1 MYFRILK
8 MMSLSEVLKS
18 LNKEII
24 LNSKAI
30 STLNTGMRNS
40 SVSKGSI
47 QNNGKTKKK
56 KKKLHLY
63 KTKQPHLFYIVKLY

>member
-56 KKKLHLY
+56 KKNY
-63 KTKQPHLFYIVKLY
+63 IYIKQNNHTCFT

>member
-56 KKKLHLY
+56 KNY
-63 KTKQPHLFYIVKLY
+63 IYIKQNNHTCFT

>member
-56 KKKLHLY
+56 KKLHLY